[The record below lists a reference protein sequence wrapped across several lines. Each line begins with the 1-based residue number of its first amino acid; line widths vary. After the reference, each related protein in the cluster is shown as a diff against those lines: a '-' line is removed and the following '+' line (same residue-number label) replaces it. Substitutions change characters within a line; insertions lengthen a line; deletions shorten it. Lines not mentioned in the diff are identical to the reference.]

1 MQLENKTII
10 LYEAPHKLK
19 ETLEEIQ
26 NIMGNIEIVLAKELT
41 KIHEQFL
48 RGNIKEVIEKLEIEL
63 KYIDNE
69 DDIELL
75 QNTGITDI
83 SGNDIYEGDIVYQ
96 TPPILG
102 RGDFEITGEVKF
114 IEGSWWIENAPN
126 AMLLF
131 NEINENEIV
140 GNKYV

>member
-1 MQLENKTII
+1 MSREIRFRAYHKRNNKIYEVIQIDFENEVA
-10 LYEAPHKLK
+10 LL
-19 ETLEEIQ
+19 
-26 NIMGNIEIVLAKELT
+26 GNIEIEDNKNFYAKFE
-41 KIHEQFL
+41 
-48 RGNIKEVIEKLEIEL
+48 
-63 KYIDNE
+63 
-69 DDIELL
+69 DIELL

-83 SGNDIYEGDIVYQ
+83 SGNEIYEGDIVYQ
-96 TPPILG
+96 TSPILG

-131 NEINENEIV
+131 DEINENKIV

>member
-1 MQLENKTII
+1 MSREIRFRAYHKSNNKIYEVIQIDFENEVA
-10 LYEAPHKLK
+10 LL
-19 ETLEEIQ
+19 
-26 NIMGNIEIVLAKELT
+26 GNIEIEYNKNFYAKFE
-41 KIHEQFL
+41 
-48 RGNIKEVIEKLEIEL
+48 
-63 KYIDNE
+63 
-69 DDIELL
+69 DIELL

>member
-1 MQLENKTII
+1 MSREIRFRAYHKRNNKIYEVIQIDFENEVA
-10 LYEAPHKLK
+10 LL
-19 ETLEEIQ
+19 
-26 NIMGNIEIVLAKELT
+26 GNIEIEDNKNFYAKFE
-41 KIHEQFL
+41 
-48 RGNIKEVIEKLEIEL
+48 
-63 KYIDNE
+63 
-69 DDIELL
+69 DIELL

-96 TPPILG
+96 TPLILG
-102 RGDFEITGEVKF
+102 RGDFEIAGEVKF

>member
-1 MQLENKTII
+1 MSREIRFRAYHKRNNKIYEVIQIDFEN
-10 LYEAPHKLK
+10 EAAL
-19 ETLEEIQ
+19 L
-26 NIMGNIEIVLAKELT
+26 GNIEIEDNKNFYAK
-41 KIHEQFL
+41 F
-48 RGNIKEVIEKLEIEL
+48 
-63 KYIDNE
+63 E
-69 DDIELL
+69 DIALL

>member
-1 MQLENKTII
+1 MSREIIFRAYHKSNNKIYEVIQIDFENEVA
-10 LYEAPHKLK
+10 LL
-19 ETLEEIQ
+19 
-26 NIMGNIEIVLAKELT
+26 GNIGIEDNKNFYAKFE
-41 KIHEQFL
+41 
-48 RGNIKEVIEKLEIEL
+48 
-63 KYIDNE
+63 
-69 DDIELL
+69 DIELL

>member
-1 MQLENKTII
+1 MSREIRFRAYHKSNNKIYEVIQIDFENEVA
-10 LYEAPHKLK
+10 LL
-19 ETLEEIQ
+19 
-26 NIMGNIEIVLAKELT
+26 GNIEIEDNKNFYAKFE
-41 KIHEQFL
+41 
-48 RGNIKEVIEKLEIEL
+48 
-63 KYIDNE
+63 
-69 DDIELL
+69 DIELL

-102 RGDFEITGEVKF
+102 RGDFEIAGEVKF

>member
-1 MQLENKTII
+1 MSREIRFRAYHKRNNKIYEVIQIDFENEVA
-10 LYEAPHKLK
+10 LL
-19 ETLEEIQ
+19 
-26 NIMGNIEIVLAKELT
+26 GNIEIEDNKNFYAKFE
-41 KIHEQFL
+41 
-48 RGNIKEVIEKLEIEL
+48 
-63 KYIDNE
+63 
-69 DDIELL
+69 DIELL
-75 QNTGITDI
+75 QNTWITDI

-96 TPPILG
+96 TSPILG